1 MDAVAD
7 SCPAEAAPEDRAPRP
22 ALVRDLGRQ
31 AYEPVWRAMHAFTHA
46 DKA

>member
-22 ALVRDLGRQ
+22 ALVRDLG
-31 AYEPVWRAMHAFTHA
+31 
-46 DKA
+46 